1 MKQLRCGSAQQQGD
15 SLLLY
20 TQQITKQINS
30 RQPRIFISI
39 VFNDNDNRDTIVVTR
54 DRYWIFSLWLFDG
67 DRASSIDW
75 CERL

>member
-1 MKQLRCGSAQQQGD
+1 MKQLRCGGAQQQAD
-15 SLLLY
+15 SLLLD

-54 DRYWIFSLWLFDG
+54 DRY
-67 DRASSIDW
+67 
-75 CERL
+75 